1 MQLLVAFYGFA
12 LFLYQNI
19 TLLYTKYCS
28 KIQGPLRD
36 AEHRQPK
43 LRIETQN
50 RVLIDDV
57 IKTKFLKLWDLSGYS
72 ERTMSK
78 RPICQK

>member
-12 LFLYQNI
+12 LFRYN
-19 TLLYTKYCS
+19 TSSKYCS

-72 ERTMSK
+72 EITIFK
-78 RPICQK
+78 RPTCQK